1 MPSVDRYLEFH
12 ASMKDELRR
21 TTAYVVESDLP
32 MERLFVG
39 NETFRDRRAEFLY
52 RRARIG
58 ALKIDDA
65 AAELDDLA
73 EWPERGQWAPRPE
86 IVPGQHAGVLTSHQ
100 LLNWSPDRRQRQR
113 QIYEIMWCEGR
124 NSFGATTERVF
135 ELSQSANL
143 AFVHDSWKRL
153 AHTPLCTNCHARLD
167 YGFQFWMGYPD
178 ARASTH
184 YVPEL
189 QAKGGGPLYGHD
201 IDDPRGS
208 ATLTPGA
215 FAALAA
221 AQPEFASCMS
231 QKVVNYVLGDR
242 ATAED
247 RAAVSKAFAAKHSF
261 KEAMRVALGRYAWRW
276 METGAAATPAPVQ
289 AATAPSS
296 AKADRVAIGGKLR
309 EQIDEHCVDCHDESE
324 FSDSSV
330 TYGLP
335 FDFRGDELHRELVV
349 RMTDHLAYR
358 KMPKDP
364 DAMDDATRAGMVE
377 LLVNALWQDEAARS
391 EALLYYLDRLRP
403 MPAHQI
409 DVALMAIDNNAGKRS
424 GIEWGLL
431 ERALYP
437 DQAIMT
443 PGFVATT
450 ALEALEACATPG
462 QDSSRDLVLC
472 LERVMSVSRL
482 SRWPE

>member
-1 MPSVDRYLEFH
+1 
-12 ASMKDELRR
+12 
-21 TTAYVVESDLP
+21 
-32 MERLFVG
+32 
-39 NETFRDRRAEFLY
+39 
-52 RRARIG
+52 
-58 ALKIDDA
+58 
-65 AAELDDLA
+65 
-73 EWPERGQWAPRPE
+73 
-86 IVPGQHAGVLTSHQ
+86 
-100 LLNWSPDRRQRQR
+100 
-113 QIYEIMWCEGR
+113 
-124 NSFGATTERVF
+124 
-135 ELSQSANL
+135 
-143 AFVHDSWKRL
+143 
-153 AHTPLCTNCHARLD
+153 
-167 YGFQFWMGYPD
+167 MGYPD

-189 QAKGGGPLYGHD
+189 QAKGQGPLYGHD
-201 IDDPRGS
+201 IDDPRGN
-208 ATLTPGA
+208 ATLTPSA

-221 AQPEFASCMS
+221 VQPEFSSCMTR
-231 QKVVNYVLGDR
+231 KLVDYVLGDR

-247 RAAVSKAFAAKHSF
+247 RAAVRKAFEAGHSF
-261 KEAMRVALGRYAWRW
+261 KSAMRVALGRYASRW
-276 METGAAATPAPVQ
+276 MHTGAAAVPAPVQ
-289 AATAPSS
+289 AGTTPAS
-296 AKADRVAIGGKLR
+296 ASDRVAIGGTLR
-309 EQIDEHCVDCHDESE
+309 AQLDEHCVDCHDEAE
-324 FSDSSV
+324 FIDSSV

-335 FDFRGDELHRELVV
+335 FDFRGGELARELVV

-364 DAMDDATRAGMVE
+364 DALDDATRASMVE
-377 LLVNALWQDEAARS
+377 LLVNALWQDEAARR
-391 EALLYYLDRLRP
+391 EALMYYLDRMRP